1 MNDSSRKAVAAA
13 LVANLG
19 IGVAKLVGFAI
30 TGSAGMAAEAV
41 HSFAD
46 TGNQGLLF
54 LGGTRAS
61 RERDAEHPFGHERER
76 FFWGFIVSLVLFSF
90 GGLFALNEGIQKLR
104 HPHDTD
110 NVLVAVAILFIAI
123 VLEGTSLR
131 TALREISHVKPK
143 SMSYWR
149 FIRTAKNPEL
159 PTVLLEDVAAETG
172 LIVALLGL
180 LMAHVTHN
188 ARWDAAGSVVI
199 GVLLIAVACILAVEM
214 KSLLLGEPASPEMAK
229 ALHEALLGSEHV
241 MAVVYLHTEH
251 VGPDTLLVATKAIFS
266 PSLPSGDLARAIDTA
281 EEAMRAAVPAAKYIF
296 VEPDVARP
304 AL

>member
-13 LVANLG
+13 LAANLG

-61 RERDAEHPFGHERER
+61 KERDAEHPFGHERER

-90 GGLFALNEGIQKLR
+90 GGLFALTEGIQKLR
-104 HPHDTD
+104 HPHETD
-110 NVLVAVAILFIAI
+110 NVLVAIAILLIAI
-123 VLEGTSLR
+123 LMEGASLR
-131 TALREISHVKPK
+131 TALREINHVKPA

-172 LIVALLGL
+172 LVVALAGL
-180 LMAHVTHN
+180 ITAHVTHN
-188 ARWDAAGSVVI
+188 ARWDAVGSVVI
-199 GVLLIAVACILAVEM
+199 GLLLIGVAGVLAVEM
-214 KSLLLGEPASPEMAK
+214 KSLLLGEPASAE
-229 ALHEALLGSEHV
+229 HTEALRTALTGSAHV
-241 MAVVYLHTEH
+241 RDIIYLHTEH
-251 VGPDTLLVATKAIFS
+251 VGPDTLLVATKVIFDPQLS
-266 PSLPSGDLARAIDTA
+266 TGDLARAIDDA
-281 EEAMRAAVPAAKYIF
+281 EAAMRASVPAAKFIF
-296 VEPDVARP
+296 VEPDVARTR
-304 AL
+304 